1 MLTFAFP
8 PARRR
13 RRLAL
18 AGALFLAF
26 DALLMGVAIAWITRG
41 EQIGLAVA
49 LAGAGAGVSC
59 LLAWV
64 LSRPPLATLI
74 DGTLRIEAAHRT
86 FVLDRDALRA
96 ARIDELDLAAPAPR
110 GPAQTAAGN
119 VALVHRRCDGLAV
132 RRQRQ
137 AGLLRHHP
145 PRARAADRCR
155 RGRGPSL
162 DPDRTG
168 RGATGDRRRHRG
180 LTQPPRASNAATAG
194 RVLPSRNSRKAPPP
208 VEM

>member
-1 MLTFAFP
+1 
-8 PARRR
+8 
-13 RRLAL
+13 L

-74 DGTLRIEAAHRT
+74 DGTLRIDAAHRT

-96 ARIDELDLAAPAPR
+96 ARIDELDLAALPR
-110 GPAQTAAGN
+110 EALPKPLQGTSRWSTGDAMGWQSDGNGRPVFCAITRLGPALRIEAGE
-119 VALVHRRCDGLAV
+119 AGTLLWTPDHPGTV
-132 RRQRQ
+132 RR
-137 AGLLRHHP
+137 AIE
-145 PRARAADRCR
+145 A
-155 RGRGPSL
+155 
-162 DPDRTG
+162 
-168 RGATGDRRRHRG
+168 
-180 LTQPPRASNAATAG
+180 
-194 RVLPSRNSRKAPPP
+194 
-208 VEM
+208 

>member
-64 LSRPPLATLI
+64 LSRPPQAALI
-74 DGTLRIEAAHRT
+74 NGTLRVEAAHRA

-96 ARIDELDLAAPAPR
+96 ARIVELDLAALPR
-110 GPAQTAAGN
+110 EALPKPLQGTSRWSTGDALGWQVTGDGRPVFCAITRVGPALRIDAGEAG
-119 VALVHRRCDGLAV
+119 VLLWTPDHPGTV
-132 RRQRQ
+132 RR
-137 AGLLRHHP
+137 AIE
-145 PRARAADRCR
+145 A
-155 RGRGPSL
+155 
-162 DPDRTG
+162 
-168 RGATGDRRRHRG
+168 
-180 LTQPPRASNAATAG
+180 
-194 RVLPSRNSRKAPPP
+194 
-208 VEM
+208 

>member
-1 MLTFAFP
+1 
-8 PARRR
+8 
-13 RRLAL
+13 L

-96 ARIDELDLAAPAPR
+96 ARIDELDLAALPR
-110 GPAQTAAGN
+110 EALPKPLQGTSRWSTGDAMGWQSDGNGRPVFCAITRLGPALRIEAGE
-119 VALVHRRCDGLAV
+119 AGTLLWTPDHPGTV
-132 RRQRQ
+132 RR
-137 AGLLRHHP
+137 AIE
-145 PRARAADRCR
+145 A
-155 RGRGPSL
+155 
-162 DPDRTG
+162 
-168 RGATGDRRRHRG
+168 
-180 LTQPPRASNAATAG
+180 
-194 RVLPSRNSRKAPPP
+194 
-208 VEM
+208 

>member
-8 PARRR
+8 TARRR

-49 LAGAGAGVSC
+49 LACTGAAVSC

-74 DGTLRIEAAHRT
+74 DGTLRVEATHRT

-96 ARIDELDLAAPAPR
+96 ARIVELDLAALPASALPKPLASTSR
-110 GPAQTAAGN
+110 WRTGDALGWQADDEGRAQFCAVTRLGPALRIDAGEAGVLLWTPTDPAAACRAIAD
-119 VALVHRRCDGLAV
+119 AL
-132 RRQRQ
+132 
-137 AGLLRHHP
+137 AG
-145 PRARAADRCR
+145 
-155 RGRGPSL
+155 
-162 DPDRTG
+162 
-168 RGATGDRRRHRG
+168 
-180 LTQPPRASNAATAG
+180 
-194 RVLPSRNSRKAPPP
+194 
-208 VEM
+208 

>member
-64 LSRPPLATLI
+64 LSRPP
-74 DGTLRIEAAHRT
+74 
-86 FVLDRDALRA
+86 
-96 ARIDELDLAAPAPR
+96 
-110 GPAQTAAGN
+110 
-119 VALVHRRCDGLAV
+119 
-132 RRQRQ
+132 
-137 AGLLRHHP
+137 
-145 PRARAADRCR
+145 
-155 RGRGPSL
+155 
-162 DPDRTG
+162 
-168 RGATGDRRRHRG
+168 
-180 LTQPPRASNAATAG
+180 
-194 RVLPSRNSRKAPPP
+194 
-208 VEM
+208 

>member
-74 DGTLRIEAAHRT
+74 DGTLRVEAAHRA

-96 ARIDELDLAAPAPR
+96 ARIVELDLAALPR
-110 GPAQTAAGN
+110 EALPKPLHGASRWSTGDALGWQVTGDGRPVFCAITRVGPALRIDAGETG
-119 VALVHRRCDGLAV
+119 VLLWTPDHPGTV
-132 RRQRQ
+132 RR
-137 AGLLRHHP
+137 AIE
-145 PRARAADRCR
+145 A
-155 RGRGPSL
+155 
-162 DPDRTG
+162 
-168 RGATGDRRRHRG
+168 
-180 LTQPPRASNAATAG
+180 
-194 RVLPSRNSRKAPPP
+194 
-208 VEM
+208 

>member
-74 DGTLRIEAAHRT
+74 DGTLRVEAAHRA

-96 ARIDELDLAAPAPR
+96 ARIVELDLATLPR
-110 GPAQTAAGN
+110 EALPKPLQGTSRWSTGDALGWQVTGDGRPVFCAITRVGPALRIDAGETG
-119 VALVHRRCDGLAV
+119 VLLWTPDHPGTV
-132 RRQRQ
+132 RR
-137 AGLLRHHP
+137 AIE
-145 PRARAADRCR
+145 A
-155 RGRGPSL
+155 
-162 DPDRTG
+162 
-168 RGATGDRRRHRG
+168 
-180 LTQPPRASNAATAG
+180 
-194 RVLPSRNSRKAPPP
+194 
-208 VEM
+208 

>member
-74 DGTLRIEAAHRT
+74 DGTLRIDAAHRT

-96 ARIDELDLAAPAPR
+96 ARIDELDLAALPR
-110 GPAQTAAGN
+110 EALPKPLQGTSRWSTGDAMGWQSDGNGRPVFCAITRLGPALRIEAGE
-119 VALVHRRCDGLAV
+119 AGTLLWTPDHPGTV
-132 RRQRQ
+132 RR
-137 AGLLRHHP
+137 AIE
-145 PRARAADRCR
+145 A
-155 RGRGPSL
+155 
-162 DPDRTG
+162 
-168 RGATGDRRRHRG
+168 
-180 LTQPPRASNAATAG
+180 
-194 RVLPSRNSRKAPPP
+194 
-208 VEM
+208 

>member
-26 DALLMGVAIAWITRG
+26 DALLMGVAIAWITQG
-41 EQIGLAVA
+41 EHVGLAVA

-64 LSRPPLATLI
+64 LSRPPQAALI
-74 DGTLRIEAAHRT
+74 DGTLRVEAAHRA

-96 ARIDELDLAAPAPR
+96 ATVREIDLATLPREALPKPLQRKSRWSTGDAMGWLSDGNGRPVFCAVTRLGPALRIDAGEAGGLLWTPAELDATRRAIAD
-110 GPAQTAAGN
+110 AVAG
-119 VALVHRRCDGLAV
+119 
-132 RRQRQ
+132 
-137 AGLLRHHP
+137 
-145 PRARAADRCR
+145 
-155 RGRGPSL
+155 
-162 DPDRTG
+162 
-168 RGATGDRRRHRG
+168 
-180 LTQPPRASNAATAG
+180 
-194 RVLPSRNSRKAPPP
+194 
-208 VEM
+208 